1 MRLLFIILVLVLL
14 GSNLSCGSKSTDH
27 SSHAMSKD
35 TGPNQVLY
43 NQVMDIHDEVMPIT
57 EDLYN
62 TTKRLKTELK
72 ETADAVIQ
80 AELESNIRYV
90 DSVNNMMMDW
100 MRKFK
105 PMPDTTNEETV
116 RDYYESELEK
126 IKKVKEAILEAK
138 EKFPNQSKNEQ

>member
-14 GSNLSCGSKSTDH
+14 GSNLSCSSKSTDH

-43 NQVMDIHDEVMPIT
+43 NQVMDIHDEVMPLT

-72 ETADAVIQ
+72 ETADAAIQ

-138 EKFPNQSKNEQ
+138 EKFPNQAKNEQ